1 MSWQDERLSPALQL
15 CFGAELDADALLQVP
30 GFDSAC
36 TALYQPLFQ
45 ARRS

>member
-1 MSWQDERLSPALQL
+1 LE
-15 CFGAELDADALLQVP
+15 ADALLQTT
-30 GFDSAC
+30 GFDAAC